1 MPRNDFE
8 PPDLVNI
15 VLAASLGLVALVI
28 AIVAAVTG
36 SAVLAIVIGAIA
48 LVLAGV
54 TVWLSMAR
62 KRLNRALATAREDVA
77 RLESRLDEKS
87 RDAVPAPSVETEP
100 AEPRPTDA
108 RPTDARPTDAT
119 VAATEPSGENR
130 LAAEMMSTPAPS
142 DLSDPDTGL
151 LGEQYFHI
159 TLDSRVAAA
168 RRHLRPLSLI
178 LIDAIRGLDGE
189 MPHNA
194 EPTVVADII
203 VHTLR
208 DADIVCR
215 LSDGRFALV
224 LEDTP
229 ENGAIWTVERIR
241 RRVNEALDDVTVW
254 AGVACYPA
262 HGFDGPEVLEQARKA
277 VSAARDWRQD
287 RTEVAES

>member
-15 VLAASLGLVALVI
+15 VLAAALGLVALAI

-77 RLESRLDEKS
+77 RLESRLDEKAKD
-87 RDAVPAPSVETEP
+87 DAGSTPTVDTRPSE
-100 AEPRPTDA
+100 A
-108 RPTDARPTDAT
+108 RPTVTDAT

-130 LAAEMMSTPAPS
+130 LAAEMMSTPAPT

-241 RRVNEALDDVTVW
+241 RRVNEALDEVTVW